1 MLRVE
6 MLGRDSYTPLVS
18 LFRNDAHCDRCNG
31 APTARD
37 RYRRPITVV
46 VVTFA
51 PTVFYFEGVE
61 SEENFFIS
69 HRNCEVLQLVGLKGP
84 ARALT

>member
-6 MLGRDSYTPLVS
+6 MLGRGSYTPLVS
-18 LFRNDAHCDRCNG
+18 LFRNDAHCDRCDG

-37 RYRRPITVV
+37 RYRGTITVV

-51 PTVFYFEGVE
+51 TAVFYFEGVE
-61 SEENFFIS
+61 SEKNLFIS
-69 HRNCEVLQLVGLKGP
+69 HRNCKVLQLVGLKGP

>member
-1 MLRVE
+1 
-6 MLGRDSYTPLVS
+6 MLGRGSYTPLVS
-18 LFRNDAHCDRCNG
+18 LFRNDAHSDRCDG

-37 RYRRPITVV
+37 RYHGPITVV

-51 PTVFYFEGVE
+51 TAVFYFEGVE
-61 SEENFFIS
+61 SEKNLFIS
-69 HRNCEVLQLVGLKGP
+69 HKNCEVLQLVGLKRP